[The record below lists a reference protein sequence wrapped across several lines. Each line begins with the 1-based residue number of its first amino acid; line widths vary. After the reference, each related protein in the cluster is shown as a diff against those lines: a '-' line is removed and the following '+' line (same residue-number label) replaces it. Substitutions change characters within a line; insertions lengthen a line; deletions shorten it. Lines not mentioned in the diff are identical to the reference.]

1 MSSPPDSDP
10 STRPESLKKLAQLQI
25 DRLKEV
31 YDILYATFDEVIQ
44 RKHWRREEPRMQN
57 SKS

>member
-1 MSSPPDSDP
+1 MLMQVTMSSPPDSDP

-25 DRLKEV
+25 DRLREV

-44 RKHWRREEPRMQN
+44 KKP
-57 SKS
+57 